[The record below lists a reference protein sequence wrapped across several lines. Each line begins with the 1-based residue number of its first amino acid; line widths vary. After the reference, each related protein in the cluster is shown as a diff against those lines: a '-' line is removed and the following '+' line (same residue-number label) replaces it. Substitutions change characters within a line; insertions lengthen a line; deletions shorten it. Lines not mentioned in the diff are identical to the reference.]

1 MEHGAE
7 FCDFLLHFS
16 QRRHRPRMRR
26 TAIAPVPKEK
36 PWRIEMLRPYWFV
49 SSELMAEWAGLHMLG

>member
-1 MEHGAE
+1 MEHEAE
-7 FCDFLLHFS
+7 FCGFLLHFS

-49 SSELMAEWAGLHMLG
+49 SSELMLG